1 MKRICQS
8 IELKGWVDIENEYYT
23 ALNEEYFETPE
34 KINEEF
40 EIVKSNLI
48 EYLSYIQEKDI
59 TTSVIEGCCS
69 SS

>member
-34 KINEEF
+34 KLM
-40 EIVKSNLI
+40 KSLKLLNLI
-48 EYLSYIQEKDI
+48 
-59 TTSVIEGCCS
+59 
-69 SS
+69 

>member
-48 EYLSYIQEKDI
+48 EYLS
-59 TTSVIEGCCS
+59 
-69 SS
+69 